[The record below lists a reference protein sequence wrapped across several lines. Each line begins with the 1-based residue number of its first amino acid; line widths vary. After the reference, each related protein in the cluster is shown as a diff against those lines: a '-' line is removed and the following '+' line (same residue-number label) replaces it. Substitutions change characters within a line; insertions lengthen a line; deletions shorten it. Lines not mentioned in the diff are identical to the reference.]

1 MANYKARDYLDT
13 PTELITN
20 GKFNYGTF
28 NGAIKNVNPLDAYG
42 VYPLPLPLPRFIL
55 NSRLKEWQAFQMG
68 NDDYFILAVL
78 YNTKTVALT
87 QFKIYNKKNRQLL
100 EYQKMIPPWEVKLA
114 NTLLDSEIAW
124 SNNNYQLTFHNK
136 LNSGLFD
143 IDITTNEFE
152 GLPNLR
158 GNFRGFHSEA
168 SPLVVAMP
176 FEKNQGMYS
185 HKSVMKMKGTL
196 LIGSEQVDFTK
207 DSSFMIVDDHK
218 AYYPFE
224 MKYDWVTAAGSAN
237 GKLIGF
243 NLTDNQV
250 SDHSKYNENALWIG
264 KEIHLLP
271 PIKFER
277 PDGVE
282 NSWQIKDNFG
292 IVDICFKPEVENNVL
307 FNLGILKSDYYGP
320 FGTFEGFIKNQNG
333 NKISVDNFFGM
344 GEQKLIRA

>member
-1 MANYKARDYLDT
+1 MANYKARDYLDP
-13 PTELITN
+13 PTALITN

-42 VYPLPLPLPRFIL
+42 VYSLPLPRFIL
-55 NSRLKEWQAFQMG
+55 DSRLKEWQAFQMG

-100 EYQKMIPPWEVKLA
+100 EYQKMIPAWEIKLA
-114 NTLLDSEIAW
+114 NTLLDSESSW
-124 SNNNYQLTFHNK
+124 SNNNYQLAFHNK

-143 IDITTNEFE
+143 IDVATNEFE
-152 GLPNLR
+152 GLPNLQ
-158 GNFRGFHSEA
+158 GNFKGFHNEA

-250 SDHSKYNENALWIG
+250 SDNSKYNENALWVD

-271 PIKFER
+271 PIKFDR

-282 NSWQIKDNFG
+282 NSWQIKDSFG
-292 IVDICFKPEVENNVL
+292 IVDIRFKPEVENNVL